1 MKKFLAI
8 AWAAVVTALS
18 TPSFAQMP
26 APAAAPGMAR
36 AEAAHQAHR
45 DVRQQR
51 RMERREIHRE
61 RRELRREHRAERRA
75 LRHERRAKHRAMRA
89 EHRPGMGV
97 GMPAPR
103 P

>member
-1 MKKFLAI
+1 M
-8 AWAAVVTALS
+8 TALS

-51 RMERREIHRE
+51 RMERRE
-61 RRELRREHRAERRA
+61 AE
-75 LRHERRAKHRAMRA
+75 HRAMRA

>member
-1 MKKFLAI
+1 M
-8 AWAAVVTALS
+8 TALS

-61 RRELRREHRAERRA
+61 RREHRAERHA
-75 LRHERRAKHRAMRA
+75 LRHERRAEHRAMRA

>member
-8 AWAAVVTALS
+8 ACAAVVTALS
-18 TPSFAQMP
+18 APSFAQMP

-61 RRELRREHRAERRA
+61 RREHRAERHA
-75 LRHERRAKHRAMRA
+75 LRHERRAEHRAMRA